1 MANRKV
7 PGSKAPTKTA
17 TKKLP
22 RRHWSSWYRS
32 PPSIVKSRIWMLWS
46 NFNIPFVIPLFKA
59 TYRCRIGQVLVL
71 FPLNPVSHVFLNQ
84 IWENNRKSCNVSR
97 ATFPCPQPGVRQQ
110 CQGGRKSVAMS
121 RTWLLSNSEENCW
134 DAPTAPAES
143 FLWLDLWVCFH
154 MFFLPL
160 NMLDL
165 YFWRGFYIHDH
176 LNMSQS
182 IPLASKHHDLQS
194 LKNTEIHQKERRFSF
209 HVSIA
214 FLAETPVATG
224 FSFGEITTPKLEA
237 RWSIGKLCPFTSFHL
252 GQSDGWNLYVNT

>member
-1 MANRKV
+1 M
-7 PGSKAPTKTA
+7 
-17 TKKLP
+17 
-22 RRHWSSWYRS
+22 
-32 PPSIVKSRIWMLWS
+32 VKFLS
-46 NFNIPFVIPLFKA
+46 F
-59 TYRCRIGQVLVL
+59 

-84 IWENNRKSCNVSR
+84 RWENNRKSCNLSSV
-97 ATFPCPQPGVRQQ
+97 TFPSPQPGVRQQ
-110 CQGGRKSVAMS
+110 GQGGRKSVAMS
-121 RTWLLSNSEENCW
+121 RTWLPGNSEENCW

-143 FLWLDLWVCFH
+143 FLWLDLKTEDGYVFICFV
-154 MFFLPL
+154 LPL

-176 LNMSQS
+176 VNVSQS